1 METISVSALKA
12 HLSAELR
19 RVKAGEELVV
29 VEHRRPVAVLRPY
42 DAEPLLVREPT
53 VRYTPTALEPLT
65 TADPLDALREER
77 SDRW

>member
-1 METISVSALKA
+1 MKTISVSALKA

-19 RVKAGEELVV
+19 KVKSGEEVVV

-42 DAEPLLVREPT
+42 QEDTLLVREPT
-53 VRYTPTALEPLT
+53 VRYTPAALEPLT

>member
-42 DAEPLLVREPT
+42 DVEPLLLREPS
-53 VRYTPTALEPLT
+53 VPYAPVALEPLT
-65 TADPLDALREER
+65 TVDPIAPLLEER
-77 SDRW
+77 DDRW